1 MNSDKEQQPI
11 VEIPNIEN
19 PTRKLRESASL
30 PAPNEQTKRALES
43 TGRLP
48 TGEYRYQMSDI
59 LALAIQTGASDLHLR
74 VGEPPVYR
82 VDGKL
87 VRAEGPPIDED
98 EIFNLLRAFTPDDSI
113 QVARDTGQADFALAF
128 EHHRFRV
135 NIFRAQ
141 GYWGG
146 VLRRIPEKM
155 PILED
160 LLAPQIFYE
169 LTRLPR
175 GLVLVTGPTGSGKTT
190 TLAAMLDRING
201 DRSDVHILTL
211 EDPIEFKH
219 QRKQAV
225 ITQRELGTD
234 FLTFAD
240 GLRAGLREDPDV
252 IMVGEMRD
260 PETMEA
266 ALLAAETGHLVF
278 STVHTI
284 GAKDTVDRIINAFPK
299 GSQENVRAQ
308 LASILR
314 AVISQTLMPRATG
327 KGRVAAF
334 EIMVGTPAV
343 GNLIREDNTH
353 QIPGVLQTHS
363 KDGMCT
369 LDQSLADRYAEGLI
383 KRSDAIDRAQ
393 DLKELTKLMQA
404 TDTQRAYK

>member
-1 MNSDKEQQPI
+1 MNPTVPEEQPATVQIPP
-11 VEIPNIEN
+11 EIS
-19 PTRKLRESASL
+19 TRKLRESASL
-30 PAPNEQTKRALES
+30 PPPDPNTRRALES

-48 TGEYRYQMSDI
+48 AGEYRYQMSDV
-59 LALAIQTGASDLHLR
+59 LALATQSGASDLHLR

-87 VRAEGPPIDED
+87 IRAEGPPIDED
-98 EIFNLLRAFTPDDSI
+98 ELFNLLKAFTPEDSI
-113 QVARDTGQADFALAF
+113 QVARDVGQADFGLAF

-146 VLRRIPEKM
+146 VLRRIPQKM
-155 PILED
+155 PQLEE
-160 LLAPQIFYE
+160 LLAPQIFYD
-169 LTRLPR
+169 LTQLPR

-190 TLAAMLDRING
+190 TLAAMLDRINT
-201 DRSDVHILTL
+201 DRSDVHILSL

-219 QRKQAV
+219 LRKQAIV
-225 ITQRELGTD
+225 TQRELGTD

-284 GAKDTVDRIINAFPK
+284 GAKDTVDRIINAFPQ
-299 GSQENVRAQ
+299 GSQNNVRTQ

-314 AVISQTLMPRATG
+314 GVISQTLIPHASG

-334 EIMVGTPAV
+334 EIMIGTPAV
-343 GNLIREDNTH
+343 ANLIRENNTH
-353 QIPGVLQTHS
+353 QIPGLLQTHS

-369 LDQSLADRYAEGLI
+369 LDQSLAERYTEGLI
-383 KRSDAIDRAQ
+383 KRNDAIERAQ
-393 DLKELTKLMQA
+393 DIKELMKLIET
-404 TDTQRAYK
+404 TDRKQM